1 VGCGSD
7 LGVPTA
13 VHMTK
18 RTIRGKNS
26 PTFGASQ
33 SPRHGDSNKSLLR
46 FGSSLL
52 SANMFEEPN
61 FCHFFDRRQ
70 RVYRTSELQ
79 FIEEEDWQVESK
91 RAPVSSPKAFELH
104 DKSTLAVDTKQ
115 AGQFSDKVFAHVGS
129 QPP

>member
-1 VGCGSD
+1 MGCGSD
-7 LGVPTA
+7 RGVPTA
-13 VHMTK
+13 VNMTK

-33 SPRHGDSNKSLLR
+33 SPRHGDINKSLLR

-61 FCHFFDRRQ
+61 CCHFSDRRN
-70 RVYRTSELQ
+70 REHRTFQLQ

-91 RAPVSSPKAFELH
+91 EGTGFVPEDEPPVA
-104 DKSTLAVDTKQ
+104 
-115 AGQFSDKVFAHVGS
+115 
-129 QPP
+129 